1 MVPAALRRI
10 IAALL
15 VAFAVAASQPVAFAR
30 STERPFVPAAIK
42 PTPAGESGAWTWLAN
57 VAATARCVVNW
68 GGACWATS
76 MLPRPRTNSCG
87 IDPNGN
93 TIPCRISISGS
104 GGHNPKPHP
113 NAGCG
118 IDPNG
123 NTIPCPP

>member
-57 VAATARCVVNW
+57 VAESVRCVVGW
-68 GGACWATS
+68 GSVCWMSAVP
-76 MLPRPRTNSCG
+76 PRPLSNGCG
-87 IDPNGN
+87 VDSNGN
-93 TIPCRISISGS
+93 PIPCSIRISGGGS
-104 GGHNPKPHP
+104 HGPKPHP
-113 NAGCG
+113 SNGCG
-118 IDPNG
+118 VDPNG